1 MYKYDHFS
9 PNPAPSW
16 TGEIVKES
24 TNFCYSMKNAKH
36 WIIPLVLV
44 VAVLLP
50 GCTADK
56 LAAPA
61 SGDCLG
67 TTPTYENDIKEIIDR
82 TCAYSGCHLDSAP
95 GVYTSYTGLQ
105 SVLSTGL
112 FRQRVILVKDD
123 PVSGM
128 PPNNAP
134 ANRAKNLTAQEL
146 NLIQCWLEAG
156 FPEN

>member
-1 MYKYDHFS
+1 
-9 PNPAPSW
+9 
-16 TGEIVKES
+16 
-24 TNFCYSMKNAKH
+24 MKRTKH
-36 WIIPLVLV
+36 WINPLFWIF
-44 VAVLLP
+44 AMFLP

-56 LAAPA
+56 LAAP
-61 SGDCLG
+61 SEVDCLG
-67 TTPTYENDIKEIIDR
+67 LMPTYETSIREIIDR

-95 GVYTSYTGLQ
+95 GVYTSYSGLE
-105 SVLSTGL
+105 SVLNSGL

-134 ANRAKNLTAQEL
+134 GNRAKNLTNEEL